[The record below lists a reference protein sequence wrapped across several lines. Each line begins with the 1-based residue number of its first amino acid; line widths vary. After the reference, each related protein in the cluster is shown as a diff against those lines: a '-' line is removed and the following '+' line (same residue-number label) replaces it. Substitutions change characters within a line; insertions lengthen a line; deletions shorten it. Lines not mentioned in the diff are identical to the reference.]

1 MSQHE
6 TFICIVLSEVSQ
18 IYSKFIIMIVMIII
32 MASVVMLFHYGISE
46 LERFESV
53 TFIVL
58 HHCPAV
64 LTTFAGRAGASRG
77 RAGCKGV
84 SRGVGASIP
93 AMDSKTS
100 AETTKPSVLLCNHH
114 LVDRLKRL
122 QR

>member
-77 RAGCKGV
+77 RAGLQGCFTGR
-84 SRGVGASIP
+84 RGVHPCHGFQDFSGNSKAICAS
-93 AMDSKTS
+93 
-100 AETTKPSVLLCNHH
+100 L
-114 LVDRLKRL
+114 
-122 QR
+122 

>member
-77 RAGCKGV
+77 GAARV
-84 SRGVGASIP
+84 FHGASGRPSLPWIP
-93 AMDSKTS
+93 
-100 AETTKPSVLLCNHH
+100 
-114 LVDRLKRL
+114 RL
-122 QR
+122 QRKQQSHLCFSVTTIWLID